1 MSQEKTLSLKDTV
14 YKQIIEMICD
24 GTLSPDSLITENQMI
39 EHFKVSKSPVREA
52 LIQLCH
58 DGILTSIPRCGY
70 QIVRI
75 TKKSI
80 RDLVELRLYLELSSL
95 PSIMEHLNEEKI
107 QELKELNRKRL
118 LNAGT
123 KTIWTAWNN
132 NVVFHTTLTSYAE
145 NALVTKIL
153 EQSLATCTR
162 AYAQLYNVRRSVIA
176 SSKENFHDL
185 IVCSLERHQVYTAYE
200 YLKKDILFMEQ
211 ELLNTSILQPDNS

>member
-75 TKKSI
+75 TK
-80 RDLVELRLYLELSSL
+80 
-95 PSIMEHLNEEKI
+95 
-107 QELKELNRKRL
+107 
-118 LNAGT
+118 
-123 KTIWTAWNN
+123 
-132 NVVFHTTLTSYAE
+132 
-145 NALVTKIL
+145 
-153 EQSLATCTR
+153 
-162 AYAQLYNVRRSVIA
+162 
-176 SSKENFHDL
+176 
-185 IVCSLERHQVYTAYE
+185 
-200 YLKKDILFMEQ
+200 
-211 ELLNTSILQPDNS
+211 